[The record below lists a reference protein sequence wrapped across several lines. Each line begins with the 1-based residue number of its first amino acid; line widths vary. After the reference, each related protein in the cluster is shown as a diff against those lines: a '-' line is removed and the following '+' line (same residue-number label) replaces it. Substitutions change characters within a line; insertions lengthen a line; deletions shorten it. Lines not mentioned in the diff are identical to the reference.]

1 MARVSSETPSG
12 SGRLQLRRVAL
23 HRVAGLSPAQLR
35 LLAVLA
41 GGAAGAL
48 ARAGLTEALPHAAG
62 GWPWGTFIANLL
74 GALVLGWLLTR
85 LAERIAPTRHWRPL
99 LGTGLAGALT
109 TFSTFQLETF
119 ELVRGGHALV
129 AIAYPVVSLTL
140 GMACA
145 VAGTMAA
152 RWGRHW

>member
-1 MARVSSETPSG
+1 VSSETSSERG
-12 SGRLQLRRVAL
+12 GLRLRGPAL
-23 HRVAGLSPAQLR
+23 GWAASVSPARLR

-48 ARAGLTEALPHAAG
+48 ARAGLGAAFPHAAG

-74 GALVLGWLLTR
+74 GALALGWLLTR

-99 LGTGLAGALT
+99 LGTGAAGALT
-109 TFSTFQLETF
+109 TFSTFQVETF
-119 ELVRGGHALV
+119 ELARGGHVLMAL
-129 AIAYPVVSLTL
+129 AYPAVSITL

-145 VAGTMAA
+145 VAGTIAA